1 MDSYNYYFFDL
12 DGTISESAPGIVKA
26 VKYGLDQAGIHE
38 EDAEKHHSFIG
49 PPLNVQMKKLYG
61 MTDEQIVTAVT
72 AFRKLYED
80 EGGLYDCEAYDGI
93 GDLLYDLKK
102 EGKVLAVAS
111 SKPEPFVRKII
122 DRFGFTDAFD
132 VICGSGIGDEL
143 TKKAS
148 RSQKA
153 EIIHKAMGQLSGN
166 GNAERLAGRTVMIGD
181 TNYDILGAKA
191 NSLPSVGVA
200 YGYGSRQELE
210 EAGAEKVADTVEDL
224 RKLLLRGER

>member
-12 DGTISESAPGIVKA
+12 DGTISESAPGILKA

-38 EDAEKHHSFIG
+38 EDAEKLHSFIG

-148 RSQKA
+148 RGQKA

-166 GNAERLAGRTVMIGD
+166 GNAESLKWMEDIGF
-181 TNYDILGAKA
+181 L
-191 NSLPSVGVA
+191 LEE
-200 YGYGSRQELE
+200 GYRFGDNDYERQPYVSPRSIRQEQ
-210 EAGAEKVADTVEDL
+210 EKQNQTA
-224 RKLLLRGER
+224 

>member
-1 MDSYNYYFFDL
+1 MPRARAATS
-12 DGTISESAPGIVKA
+12 
-26 VKYGLDQAGIHE
+26 
-38 EDAEKHHSFIG
+38 
-49 PPLNVQMKKLYG
+49 
-61 MTDEQIVTAVT
+61 TACRPT
-72 AFRKLYED
+72 S
-80 EGGLYDCEAYDGI
+80 
-93 GDLLYDLKK
+93 
-102 EGKVLAVAS
+102 AVAS

-148 RSQKA
+148 RGQKA

-166 GNAERLAGRTVMIGD
+166 GNAESLAGRTVMIGD

-224 RKLLLRGER
+224 RKLLLCGER